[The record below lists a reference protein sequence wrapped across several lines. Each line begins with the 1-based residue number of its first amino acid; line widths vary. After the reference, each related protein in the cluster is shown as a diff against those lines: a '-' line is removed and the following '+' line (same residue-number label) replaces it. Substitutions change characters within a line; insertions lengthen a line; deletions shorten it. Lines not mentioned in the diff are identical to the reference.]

1 MKKKFKR
8 HVVVPAVLMIYSLAM
23 AVIAYPDY
31 KEQQSW
37 NEYILIVG
45 IGILLP
51 VVLYFILKRR
61 KKIRDEFT
69 KSN

>member
-1 MKKKFKR
+1 MKKKFER
-8 HVVVPAVLMIYSLAM
+8 HVVLPAVLMIYSLAM
-23 AVIAYPDY
+23 AVIAYPNY
-31 KEQQSW
+31 KEQQRWS
-37 NEYILIVG
+37 EYILIVG